1 MKIDEL
7 DDGAEK
13 EGSNLNMRS
22 FPRSGRQAY
31 RPVAHT
37 LLHGCLYH
45 FGSSTEGDP
54 AKIREFHSISKKQY
68 EYVVTEAFG
77 RLRSY
82 GDLERYGF

>member
-7 DDGAEK
+7 DNDIEK
-13 EGSNLNMRS
+13 EGSNLNMKS

-31 RPVAHT
+31 KPVTHT

-45 FGSSTEGDP
+45 FNSSNVGDP
-54 AKIREFHSISKKQY
+54 SAIKEFHSISKKQY

-77 RLRSY
+77 RLRNY
-82 GDLERYGF
+82 GELERYG